1 MTFAPPGPLDLA
13 GSAVLAVLFGAVFGA
28 AELLWHRFHIA
39 AEVSRKVVHA
49 GGGLVVLLVPHLL
62 RSVWT
67 ALALAAV
74 FALLRQAAVAI
85 GGCGAYFTTVTR
97 DDSTFASYRSLL
109 ACDPLWAIEYARN
122 GWCANDP
129 WLLYASR
136 HSAPAR
142 ASEIVPSD
150 TRQQAVV
157 DAATAHGFASALIL
171 LMVALGIAFA
181 SIMRLAN
188 PVEVA
193 FGEATIVAVIG
204 LAVNI
209 ASAFLLSGSPGH
221 DHAHGHDDHGHH
233 HGHGHDNNMRAAYFH
248 VLADALTSVLAIV
261 ALLAGRYLGWVWL
274 DPVMGIVGAIV
285 ISRWSWTLVRDTSAV
300 LLDTAD
306 THLIAEIRE
315 CVEGPG
321 DAQISDLHVWRVGPQ
336 AHAAIVSVA
345 GSPTRAIIRER
356 LKPVHEIAHLT
367 VEMCGTDDARANSRD
382 EVARCV

>member
-1 MTFAPPGPLDLA
+1 MNNAQLIGGHSHDFLGVKHDDNARRTRWVVILTAAMMVGEIIVGFATGSMALLA
-13 GSAVLAVLFGAVFGA
+13 DG
-28 AELLWHRFHIA
+28 FHMA
-39 AEVSRKVVHA
+39 THA
-49 GGGLVVLLVPHLL
+49 G
-62 RSVWT
+62 
-67 ALALAAV
+67 ALGVAA
-74 FALLRQAAVAI
+74 AAY
-85 GGCGAYFTTVTR
+85 AY
-97 DDSTFASYRSLL
+97 AK
-109 ACDPLWAIEYARN
+109 
-122 GWCANDP
+122 
-129 WLLYASR
+129 R
-136 HSAPAR
+136 HSANERFTFGTGKVGELA
-142 ASEIVPSD
+142 
-150 TRQQAVV
+150 
-157 DAATAHGFASALIL
+157 GFASALIL

-181 SIMRLAN
+181 SVMRLAN

-221 DHAHGHDDHGHH
+221 DHAHGHDDHGHNHGHH

-261 ALLAGRYLGWVWL
+261 ALLAGSYLGWVWL

-306 THLIAEIRE
+306 AHLIAEIRE

-321 DAQISDLHVWRVGPQ
+321 DARITDLHVWRVGPQ

-345 GSPTRAIIRER
+345 GTPTQNVIRER

-367 VEMCGTDDARANSRD
+367 VEMCGAD
-382 EVARCV
+382 EFKG